1 MGKLQCKKKVT
12 EMPTVHIPAS
22 LRSCTD
28 GQSTLEVNG
37 ATSHD
42 LLAVVRRDHQQ
53 LAERILGAENNLL
66 SHIQMFVNGKQVD
79 ASVSVAVDPASEI
92 LLVSP
97 LAGG

>member
-1 MGKLQCKKKVT
+1 MGKLQCKTKVT

-28 GQSTLEVNG
+28 GQSTLEVNV

-42 LLAVVRRDHQQ
+42 LLAVVRRDHQR
-53 LAERILGAENNLL
+53 LAERILDDDNNLL
-66 SHIQMFVNGKQVD
+66 AHIQMFIDGKQIG
-79 ASVSVAVDPASEI
+79 ASVPVAVGPASEI